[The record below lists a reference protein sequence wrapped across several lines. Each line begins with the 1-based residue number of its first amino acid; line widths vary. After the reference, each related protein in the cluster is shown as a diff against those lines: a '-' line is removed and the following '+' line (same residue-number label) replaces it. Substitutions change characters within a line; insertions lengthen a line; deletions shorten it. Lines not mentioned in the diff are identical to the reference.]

1 MMKSVRSFP
10 LSGSTDPIKDPC
22 MIFLKTVLRLVLIP
36 AFLLTPAAL
45 LADTNCEEGTG
56 PLNTAQPQGMTPQE
70 IIQKFAAREEVFRQA
85 RNNYV
90 YTQDITVQELDGAT
104 VTGEFRLVQDITYDD
119 KGVRQ
124 ENVTYAPQSS
134 LRQLQLSRE
143 DTEDFRNKMAFIMTT
158 SDLPQYNLLYVG
170 QQRQDEIETYVFD
183 VAPKTIVKG
192 QRYFQGRI
200 WVDNRDFQ
208 IVKSCGKTVPEAIAN
223 TKKKKNIQENLSPKF
238 VTYRE
243 QIDGQY
249 WFPTYIRADDTLHF
263 RNQDV
268 HMREIIKLT
277 NYKRFGS
284 KTKIIYK
291 GEAKEDPTDNP
302 KDKSKDNSKVN
313 PKPPD
318 KKP

>member
-1 MMKSVRSFP
+1 
-10 LSGSTDPIKDPC
+10 
-22 MIFLKTVLRLVLIP
+22 MIFLKTALRLVLIS
-36 AFLLTPAAL
+36 AFLLTPASL

-56 PLNTAQPQGMTPQE
+56 PLNPAQPKGMTPQE

-90 YTQDITVQELDGAT
+90 YTQDITVQELDGTT

-124 ENVTYAPQSS
+124 ENVTYAPQNS
-134 LRQLQLSRE
+134 LRQLILSRE
-143 DTEDFRNKMAFIMTT
+143 DYEDFRSKMAFIMTT

-170 QQRQDEIETYVFD
+170 QQHQDEIDTYVFD
-183 VAPKTIVKG
+183 IAPKTIVKG

-284 KTKIIYK
+284 KTKIIFK
-291 GEAKEDPTDNP
+291 GEAKEDPKDNP
-302 KDKSKDNSKVN
+302 KND
-313 PKPPD
+313 PKTPD

>member
-1 MMKSVRSFP
+1 
-10 LSGSTDPIKDPC
+10 
-22 MIFLKTVLRLVLIP
+22 MIFLKTVLRLVLIT
-36 AFLLTPAAL
+36 ALLLTPAAL

-56 PLNTAQPQGMTPQE
+56 PLNTAQPQGLTPQE
-70 IIQKFAAREEVFRQA
+70 IIQKFAAREEIFRQA

-90 YTQDITVQELDGAT
+90 YTQDITVQELDGTT

-134 LRQLQLSRE
+134 LSQLILSRE
-143 DTEDFRNKMAFIMTT
+143 DYEDFRSKMAFIMTT
-158 SDLPQYNLLYVG
+158 ADLPQYNLLYVG

-183 VAPKTIVKG
+183 IAPKTIVKG

-200 WVDNRDFQ
+200 WVDNHDFQ

-263 RNQDV
+263 RNNDI

-284 KTKIIYK
+284 KTKIIFK
-291 GEAKEDPTDNP
+291 GEAKEDPKDKPKDNP
-302 KDKSKDNSKVN
+302 KDN
-313 PKPPD
+313 PTKPD

>member
-1 MMKSVRSFP
+1 
-10 LSGSTDPIKDPC
+10 
-22 MIFLKTVLRLVLIP
+22 MIFLKTVLRLALIS

-45 LADTNCEEGTG
+45 LADTNCEEGAG
-56 PLNTAQPQGMTPQE
+56 ALNPAQPQALTPQE
-70 IIQKFAAREEVFRQA
+70 IIQKFAAREELFREA

-90 YTQDITVQELDGAT
+90 YTQDITVQELDGTT

-124 ENVTYAPQSS
+124 ESVTYAPQNS
-134 LRQLQLSRE
+134 LRQLILSRE
-143 DTEDFRNKMAFIMTT
+143 DYEDFRSKMAFIMTIAEV
-158 SDLPQYNLLYVG
+158 PQYNLLYVG
-170 QQRQDEIETYVFD
+170 QQRQDEIDTYVFD
-183 VAPKTIVKG
+183 IAPKTIVKG

-208 IVKSCGKTVPEAIAN
+208 IVKSCGKTVPEAVQ
-223 TKKKKNIQENLSPKF
+223 TKKKKNVQENLSPKF

-284 KTKIIYK
+284 KTKIIFK
-291 GEAKEDPTDNP
+291 GEAKEDPKDNP
-302 KDKSKDNSKVN
+302 KENPKVN

>member
-1 MMKSVRSFP
+1 
-10 LSGSTDPIKDPC
+10 
-22 MIFLKTVLRLVLIP
+22 MIFLKTVLRLVLIS
-36 AFLLTPAAL
+36 AFLLAPAAL
-45 LADTNCEEGTG
+45 LADTNCEEGAG
-56 PLNTAQPQGMTPQE
+56 ALNPAQPQGMTPQE
-70 IIQKFAAREEVFRQA
+70 IIQKFAAREEIFRQA

-119 KGVRQ
+119 KGARQ
-124 ENVTYAPQSS
+124 ENVTYAPQNS
-134 LRQLQLSRE
+134 LRQLILSRE
-143 DTEDFRNKMAFIMTT
+143 DYEDFRSKMAFIMTT

-170 QQRQDEIETYVFD
+170 QQRQDEIDAYVFD
-183 VAPKTIVKG
+183 IAPKTIVKG

-284 KTKIIYK
+284 KTKIIFK
-291 GEAKEDPTDNP
+291 GEAKDDPTDKPKDNP
-302 KDKSKDNSKVN
+302 KDN
-313 PKPPD
+313 PKTPD

>member
-1 MMKSVRSFP
+1 
-10 LSGSTDPIKDPC
+10 
-22 MIFLKTVLRLVLIP
+22 MIFFKTVLRLVLIP
-36 AFLLTPAAL
+36 ALLLTPTAL
-45 LADTNCEEGTG
+45 LADTNCDEGTG
-56 PLNTAQPQGMTPQE
+56 PLNTAQAQGMTPQE

-90 YTQDITVQELDGAT
+90 YTQDITVQELDGTT

-124 ENVTYAPQSS
+124 ENVTYAPQNS
-134 LRQLQLSRE
+134 LRQLILSRE
-143 DTEDFRNKMAFIMTT
+143 DYEDFRSKMAFIMTT
-158 SDLPQYNLLYVG
+158 ADVPQYNLLYVG
-170 QQRQDEIETYVFD
+170 QQRQDEIDTYVFD
-183 VAPKTIVKG
+183 IAPKTIVKG
-192 QRYFQGRI
+192 ERYFQGRI

-208 IVKSCGKTVPEAIAN
+208 IVKSCGKTVPDAIAN

-263 RNQDV
+263 RNNDV

-284 KTKIIYK
+284 KTKIIFK
-291 GEAKEDPTDNP
+291 GEAKEDPKDKPKDNP
-302 KDKSKDNSKVN
+302 KDN
-313 PKPPD
+313 PTTPE

>member
-1 MMKSVRSFP
+1 
-10 LSGSTDPIKDPC
+10 

-36 AFLLTPAAL
+36 AFLLAPAAL
-45 LADTNCEEGTG
+45 LADTNCDEGTG
-56 PLNTAQPQGMTPQE
+56 PLNTAQPQGLTSQE

-90 YTQDITVQELDGAT
+90 YTQDITVQELDGTT

-134 LRQLQLSRE
+134 LRQLILSRE
-143 DTEDFRNKMAFIMTT
+143 DYEDFRSKMAFIMTT
-158 SDLPQYNLLYVG
+158 ADVPQYNLLYVG
-170 QQRQDEIETYVFD
+170 QQRQDEIDTYVFD
-183 VAPKTIVKG
+183 IAPKTIVKG
-192 QRYFQGRI
+192 ERYFQGRI

-208 IVKSCGKTVPEAIAN
+208 IVKSCGKTVPDAIAN

-263 RNQDV
+263 RNNDV

-284 KTKIIYK
+284 KTKIIFK
-291 GEAKEDPTDNP
+291 GEAKEDPKDKPKDNP
-302 KDKSKDNSKVN
+302 KDN
-313 PKPPD
+313 PTTPE

>member
-1 MMKSVRSFP
+1 
-10 LSGSTDPIKDPC
+10 

-36 AFLLTPAAL
+36 AFLLAPAAL
-45 LADTNCEEGTG
+45 RADTNCDEGTG
-56 PLNTAQPQGMTPQE
+56 PLNTAQPQGLTSQE

-90 YTQDITVQELDGAT
+90 YTQDITVQELDGTT

-134 LRQLQLSRE
+134 LRQLILSRE
-143 DTEDFRNKMAFIMTT
+143 DYEDFRSKMAFIMTT
-158 SDLPQYNLLYVG
+158 ADVPQYNLLYVG
-170 QQRQDEIETYVFD
+170 QQRQDEIDTYVFD
-183 VAPKTIVKG
+183 IAPKTIVKG
-192 QRYFQGRI
+192 ERYFQGRI

-263 RNQDV
+263 RNNDV

-284 KTKIIYK
+284 KTKIIFK
-291 GEAKEDPTDNP
+291 GEAKDDPKDKPKDNP
-302 KDKSKDNSKVN
+302 KDN
-313 PKPPD
+313 PTTPE